1 MDGLPMSKTIKNCFD
16 DKLTYINL
24 YNAYYRIC
32 KNKRNKD
39 YILEYEIDLETNL
52 TNLLNDLKDN
62 KYRPG
67 KYREFIIYEPKE
79 RLIKALPFKD
89 RIVHQWYI
97 QEFIKP
103 YILKRF
109 IIDTYSCIDNRGTH
123 KAVDKLQKYM
133 RITNRNNS
141 DYYVLKCDIKKYFY
155 SINRY
160 ILFNIMKKYI
170 SDKKL
175 LNLTKIIIF
184 DSDDKVGIPIGN
196 YTSQYF
202 SNIYLHEL
210 DKYIKEEL
218 KIKFYIRYCDD
229 FVILL
234 NTKEECKIIKKK
246 IEDYLTDYL
255 ELSLNNKSKYYPNSL
270 GIDFCGYK
278 IFNTH
283 RLLRKSS
290 KKKIIKNIN
299 KWNKKVNNNIN
310 IDLKKVELS
319 INSWI
324 AHSSHCNS
332 YNLQRKVLSKINF
345 MYKK

>member
-1 MDGLPMSKTIKNCFD
+1 MSKTIKNCFD

-62 KYRPG
+62 KYKPG

-79 RLIKALPFKD
+79 RIIKALPFKD

-133 RITNRNNS
+133 RIMNRNNS

-155 SINRY
+155 SINRD

-210 DKYIKEEL
+210 DKYIKEKL

-234 NTKEECKIIKKK
+234 DTKDECKIIKKK
-246 IEDYLTDYL
+246 IEDYLTNYL
-255 ELSLNNKSKYYPNSL
+255 ELSLNNKSKYYHNSL

-310 IDLKKVELS
+310 IDLKRVELS

-332 YNLQRKVLSKINF
+332 YNLQKNVLSKINF